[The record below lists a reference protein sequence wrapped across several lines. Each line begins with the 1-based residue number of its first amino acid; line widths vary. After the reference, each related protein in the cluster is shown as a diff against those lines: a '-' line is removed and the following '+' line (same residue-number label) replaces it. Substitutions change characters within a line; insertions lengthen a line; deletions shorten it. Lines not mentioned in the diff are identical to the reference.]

1 MRLWLEM
8 ELTDLRHFQNVA
20 RAGSFGRGAAASHVT
35 APAVSKS
42 IRKLEAEL
50 GVRLFTRTTRRVAL
64 TAEGRVLLERCTRVF
79 SELDGIGATLA
90 GRGSAIEGELR
101 VGAMEVL
108 SISLLPRALGAL
120 MKAHT
125 GLFPSC
131 HELAPLALA
140 SALREGRLDVGLT
153 IGGGAEPGLVSHELG
168 RSPGVLVCGRSHPL
182 RRARRVR
189 ARDLAEHP
197 SVVPRFLGLE
207 HLPPIDQFPDAE
219 WPRRIGASIE
229 LLQMGIALVETG
241 AVLGYF
247 PEISVRAQL
256 AKGTLIALSGLPT
269 RAPFVLRALTPA
281 GAPPRPAVS
290 ALLDALR
297 TEMAT
302 ERAQKKPRALR
313 LADAVEGDP
322 DASRR
327 KGFVKR

>member
-1 MRLWLEM
+1 M

-20 RAGSFGRGAAASHVT
+20 RAGNFGRGAAASHVT
-35 APAVSKS
+35 APAVSKA
-42 IRKLEAEL
+42 IRKLEDEL

-64 TAEGRVLLERCTRVF
+64 TAEGRSLLDRCTRVF
-79 SELDGIGATLA
+79 AELDGLGTALA
-90 GRGSAIEGELR
+90 GREGVIEGEVR
-101 VGAMEVL
+101 IGAMEVL

-120 MKAHT
+120 MKAHA
-125 GLFPSC
+125 GLVPLC

-153 IGGGAEPGLVSHELG
+153 IGGGAEPGLVAHELG

-189 ARDLAEHP
+189 ARDLAAHA

-241 AVLGYF
+241 VVLGYF
-247 PEISVRAQL
+247 PEISVRSQL
-256 AKGTLIALSGLPT
+256 AKGTLLALSGLPPQP
-269 RAPFVLRALTPA
+269 PFVLRALTLA
-281 GAPPRPAVS
+281 GAPPRATVV
-290 ALLDALR
+290 ALLEALR
-297 TEMAT
+297 AELT
-302 ERAQKKPRALR
+302 RASPPKAPPRRA
-313 LADAVEGDP
+313 
-322 DASRR
+322 
-327 KGFVKR
+327 